1 MKVAGIVIEL
11 PKTWQWA
18 NCSEVIDV
26 RDGTHE
32 TPKYV
37 SEGYPLVTSKNLKP
51 DGIDFSTISYISE
64 KDHLEI
70 SKRSRVDRNDI
81 LFAMIGTIGNPVL
94 VDIDTEFSIKN
105 VALFKFANSPID
117 PRYFRYLLK
126 TRIIERQL
134 DFEERGG
141 TQKFVSL
148 KVLRNMKIPYPPL
161 EEQRRIAAI
170 LDKADGVRRKRKEA
184 IRLTEEL
191 LKSTFLEMF
200 GDPVTNPKG
209 WEVKTIE
216 DITVNQKGAIKR
228 GPFGGALK
236 KDIFIQAGF
245 LVYEQY
251 HALNNDFSF
260 ERYYISEDKFEE
272 MKGFEVKP
280 GDIII
285 SCSGVYLGKLA
296 IVPENAKP
304 GIINQALLRITL
316 NQRKMN
322 NYFFLYHFSHESFRD
337 KFFAANRGSGVPNF
351 PPISEF
357 KTFPFI
363 VPPIEDQNKFSARL
377 QQIQG
382 FQSKAYESI
391 KESENLFNSLLQR
404 AFRGEL

>member
-1 MKVAGIVIEL
+1 M
-11 PKTWQWA
+11 
-18 NCSEVIDV
+18 
-26 RDGTHE
+26 
-32 TPKYV
+32 
-37 SEGYPLVTSKNLKP
+37 SK
-51 DGIDFSTISYISE
+51 
-64 KDHLEI
+64 
-70 SKRSRVDRNDI
+70 
-81 LFAMIGTIGNPVL
+81 
-94 VDIDTEFSIKN
+94 
-105 VALFKFANSPID
+105 
-117 PRYFRYLLK
+117 
-126 TRIIERQL
+126 
-134 DFEERGG
+134 
-141 TQKFVSL
+141 VSL
-148 KVLRNMKIPYPPL
+148 PPL

-296 IVPENAKP
+296 IVPENAKL